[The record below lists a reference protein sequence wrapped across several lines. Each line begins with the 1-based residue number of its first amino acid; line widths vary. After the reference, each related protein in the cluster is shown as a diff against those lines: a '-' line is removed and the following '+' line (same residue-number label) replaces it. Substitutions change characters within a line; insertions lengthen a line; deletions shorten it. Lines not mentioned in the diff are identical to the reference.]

1 MSKGKSIKKK
11 ILESLKEKAKLNDNP
26 GELIQSNKEIY
37 SKKDRRKSGRVYPHS
52 GYPQRVLEAEGL
64 VLEQYWDD
72 WYDYRDGLRDK
83 KELSE
88 KEVKKKKIRK
98 ARKAKYDSLFL

>member
-37 SKKDRRKSGRVYPHS
+37 SKKDRRNSGRVYPNS
-52 GYPQRVLEAEGL
+52 FYKSLAKKSCQFIGDMKIGRASCRERV
-64 VLEQYWDD
+64 
-72 WYDYRDGLRDK
+72 
-83 KELSE
+83 
-88 KEVKKKKIRK
+88 
-98 ARKAKYDSLFL
+98 